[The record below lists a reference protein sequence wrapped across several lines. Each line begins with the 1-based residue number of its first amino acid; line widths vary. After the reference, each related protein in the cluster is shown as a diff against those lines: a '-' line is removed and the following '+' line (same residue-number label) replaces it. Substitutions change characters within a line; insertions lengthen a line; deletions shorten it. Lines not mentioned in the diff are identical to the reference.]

1 MAVVAEGWSRAAAR
15 AAASVAVAIFVLS
28 APTHAL
34 AAPRIYECQHPTVTG
49 QGAYDLVHVSVA
61 QACRV
66 VRALARFIHNGAEG
80 WRLYRCVGRSST
92 ETGRPVLVIKRF
104 DGWSLQIV
112 HTFQFVM
119 SRGES
124 SFSVVGTD
132 FPLNCT

>member
-1 MAVVAEGWSRAAAR
+1 MAGVAGGWNRVGAGFVALLVAAM
-15 AAASVAVAIFVLS
+15 VALP

-34 AAPRIYECQHPTVTG
+34 AAPKIYECQHPTVTG

>member
-1 MAVVAEGWSRAAAR
+1 MAGVAGGWNRVGAGFVALLVAAM
-15 AAASVAVAIFVLS
+15 VALP

-34 AAPRIYECQHPTVTG
+34 AAPKIYECQHPTVTG

-132 FPLNCT
+132 FQLNCT